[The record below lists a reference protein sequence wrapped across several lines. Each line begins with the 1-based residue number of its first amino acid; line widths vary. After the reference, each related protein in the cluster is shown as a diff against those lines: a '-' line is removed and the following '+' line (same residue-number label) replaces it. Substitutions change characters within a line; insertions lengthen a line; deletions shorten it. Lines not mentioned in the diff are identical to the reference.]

1 MSKTLISVVSPVYK
15 AYNIVD
21 ELVIQL
27 IKSLEKI
34 TPNYGIILV
43 DDGCP
48 DNSWIKI
55 SENCKLNN
63 KIKGVKLSRNF
74 GQHHAITAGLDQAIG
89 EWVVVMDCDLQD
101 RPEEII
107 NLYEKTKHGF
117 DIVLAQRIIRHDS
130 FYKKMSSK
138 LFYRTFAYLTNTPQD
153 ESIANFGIYHSKVIK
168 AINSMRESSRA
179 FPTMVKWVGF
189 NKTSIPVQHAERFS
203 GTTTYNWKKLINLAI
218 DIIISYS
225 DKPLKLAIKTG
236 FLISF
241 FSLLFAVFI
250 FIAYLTDYITV
261 SGYTSVIMS
270 IWFLSGLIIFIIG
283 LVGLYMGKTF
293 DSVKNRPIYII
304 DKSLNTND

>member
-34 TPNYGIILV
+34 TPNYEIILV